1 MKKKRII
8 FCILLVL
15 VTSGC
20 TTIQKSSYEDLIK
33 RATESKYKLCNHIL
47 RGYKYYLPVG
57 LRSVSM
63 DEYNE
68 IIKGENTTYYLYTDL
83 VSFYNKAK
91 VSYEEKSNIYYS
103 KTFTKNKNK
112 GIVNVRQDKD
122 NNYVVQ
128 VIYNYARVEVIA
140 TELNLKS
147 VIANALTIVTTMNY
161 NSDVISSLIGV
172 DSFSSLEETVSIFDK
187 TEVDNDQL
195 EVEETYTG
203 NEEED
208 YDPDVIN

>member
-20 TTIQKSSYEDLIK
+20 TTIQKSSYEALIK
-33 RATESKYKLCNHIL
+33 RATESKYKLCNHIK

-91 VSYEEKSNIYYS
+91 VRYEEKSNIYYS
-103 KTFTKNKNK
+103 TTFTKNKNK
-112 GIVNVRQDKD
+112 GTVNVRQDKD